1 MRTWLILRAYDPQ
14 VMRVALRLALVVMV
28 VALGTLGAAPG
39 ASAQDPG
46 NDGGAG
52 GAGGNLGSGLATL
65 TKLAVDSLIVVGA
78 LIMTLGFAF
87 GGVGAQVGAMAG
99 LPHAQATA
107 IVRVA
112 ALIGFFL
119 FTVFSIP
126 LANAIID
133 NVGKFKSNEGI
144 HVPQ

>member
-14 VMRVALRLALVVMV
+14 VMRAALRLALVVMF

-39 ASAQDPG
+39 ASAQEPG
-46 NDGGAG
+46 NDGGG
-52 GAGGNLGSGLATL
+52 TGGNLGSGLATL

-119 FTVFSIP
+119 FTVFSVP